1 MSGMTKS
8 EIMRHFRENLIVF
21 VDALVEKF
29 PQEYDLHLLRLVIED
44 APIEPIIVDF
54 GQIII
59 PYADMVMSRNDIFFL
74 EKCSTLLKGIVPDTV
89 ELDHFKRIW
98 LSSDFSPDDRNQL
111 WRWFRLFLNLAQK
124 YIE

>member
-1 MSGMTKS
+1 MTKS

-59 PYADMVMSRNDIFFL
+59 PYADMVMSRNDVFFL

>member
-8 EIMRHFRENLIVF
+8 EILRHFKDNLIIF

-44 APIEPIIVDF
+44 APIEPIIIDF

-59 PYADMVMSRNDIFFL
+59 PYAEMVIAKNDAFFL

-89 ELDHFKRIW
+89 QLDHFKRIW
-98 LSSDFSPDDRNQL
+98 LSSDFSADDRTQL
-111 WRWFRLFLNLAQK
+111 WRWFRLFLTLAQK

>member
-54 GQIII
+54 GKIII
-59 PYADMVMSRNDIFFL
+59 PYADMVMSRNDVFFL

>member
-59 PYADMVMSRNDIFFL
+59 PYADMVISRNDVFFL

-98 LSSDFSPDDRNQL
+98 LSRDFSPDDRNQL

>member
-1 MSGMTKS
+1 MNGMTKT
-8 EIMRHFRENLIVF
+8 EIMKHFRENLIIF

-44 APIEPIIVDF
+44 APIEPIIIDF

-59 PYADMVMSRNDIFFL
+59 PYADMVHARNDAFFL
-74 EKCSTLLKGIVPDTV
+74 EKCQSLLKGIVPDTV

-98 LSSDFSPDDRNQL
+98 LSSEFSQDDRVQL
-111 WRWFRLFLNLAQK
+111 WRWFKLFLTLAQK
-124 YIE
+124 FIE

>member
-59 PYADMVMSRNDIFFL
+59 PYADMVMSRNDVFFL